1 MIYEM
6 SFAKIGGIFKN
17 YSCYI
22 VLAAYVLFDVHYFI
36 RTVLVVTGNVL
47 LTKLIGRRDVMEEDG
62 YKAICL
68 TTDMDFQWHMNNA
81 RYLRECDWARFS
93 FWIRNSGLK
102 TRGRMLV
109 KASTIRY
116 RRSIQLFDIYT
127 IKTKI
132 LTWDSKAIYLQH
144 VFERQKD
151 KFICAVVY
159 INLALLGVTP
169 QDLIYEIEGR
179 NIVAPNVSPELQ
191 KWIESNQLSSEKLR
205 KTN

>member
-1 MIYEM
+1 MIYD
-6 SFAKIGGIFKN
+6 ILKN
-17 YSCYI
+17 YSGYA
-22 VLAAYVLFDVHYFI
+22 VLIAYVFFDVHYFI
-36 RTVLVVTGNVL
+36 RTMMVVTGQVII
-47 LTKLIGRRDVMEEDG
+47 TKVRGRRDVLEEDG

-132 LTWDSKAIYLQH
+132 LSWDNKAIYLQH
-144 VFERQKD
+144 TFERQKD
-151 KFICAVVY
+151 RFICAVVY
-159 INLALLGVTP
+159 INLALIGITP
-169 QDLIYEIEGR
+169 QDLINNIEGK
-179 NIVAPNVSPELQ
+179 NIAPPEVCPELQ